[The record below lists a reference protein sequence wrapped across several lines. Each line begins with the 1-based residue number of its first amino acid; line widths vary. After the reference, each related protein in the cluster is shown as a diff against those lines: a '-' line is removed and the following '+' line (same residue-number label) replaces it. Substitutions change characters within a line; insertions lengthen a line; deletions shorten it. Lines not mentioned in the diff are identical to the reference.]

1 MPETKDILNW
11 CFTLAA
17 LDFGVFGFLYSVY
30 ATASFQATPESPARP
45 PITDFL
51 RKFCRVS
58 VLVLVILF
66 VLSVIVSLNTRAG
79 WETWVIVFC
88 VALLTFFSTFLAYKM
103 E

>member
-1 MPETKDILNW
+1 LPETKDILNW

-30 ATASFQATPESPARP
+30 ATASFQATPENPARP

-51 RKFCRVS
+51 RKFCRVA

-66 VLSVIVSLNTRAG
+66 VLSVIVSLDTGVDWR
-79 WETWVIVFC
+79 TWVIVFC
-88 VALLTFFSTFLAYKM
+88 VALLTFFSAFLAYKM

>member
-1 MPETKDILNW
+1 V
-11 CFTLAA
+11 FLAA

-30 ATASFQATPESPARP
+30 ATASFQATPENPARP

-51 RKFCRVS
+51 RKFCRVA

-66 VLSVIVSLNTRAG
+66 VLSVIVSFNTGVG

-88 VALLTFFSTFLAYKM
+88 VALLTFFSAFLAYKM